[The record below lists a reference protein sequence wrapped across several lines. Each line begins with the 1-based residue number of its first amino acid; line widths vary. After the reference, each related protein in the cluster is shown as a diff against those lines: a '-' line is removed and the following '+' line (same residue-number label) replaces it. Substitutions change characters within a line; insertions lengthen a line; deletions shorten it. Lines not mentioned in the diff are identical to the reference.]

1 MTYAMEALNWSI
13 FGNPDDAD
21 VISYSFGG
29 GKTNGDS
36 AFEHFIDAILYGL
49 DISVVAANGNE

>member
-1 MTYAMEALNWSI
+1 MEALNWSI